1 MMNTVNK
8 ILRYTVQH
16 TVTPSI
22 KQRVKTLLALHVMAL
37 TFVSYS
43 VFSLNNEGLN
53 PSLAPSA
60 SSHNMSHTFSVGAQR
75 FEHYLPLLENKR
87 VALVVNQS
95 ALVPLPS
102 SSKSTQAEKG
112 RSVHLLD
119 ALLQRGVNVRA
130 IMSPEHGF
138 RGDKGAGEKINNTV
152 DSKTGLPIHS
162 LYGKTQ
168 KPTSA
173 MLQDIDVVVF
183 DIQDVGVRFYT
194 YLSTLHYVIE
204 AAFAHDIDVVVLDRP
219 NPNGRFVDGPVLEPA
234 FSSFVGMH
242 PIPVLHGMTLGEL
255 AQMIV
260 GEMWIDTPKESRASL
275 SVVPIANYSRNV
287 SYSLPV
293 APSPNLP
300 NDAAIQFYPT
310 LCFYEGTDVS
320 IGRGTDFP
328 FQLVGHPLIELGQS
342 SISVSAND
350 AAPYP
355 KHENAT
361 LFAHIFSADKVSMN
375 NKDVPLMHFD
385 HTLSGLDLELLIATY
400 RLFKMNRKDG
410 INFFTRPEFFDK
422 LAGTNRLREMIEDG
436 KSAEQIRQSWQ
447 ENIVRFKA
455 QRQPYLLYPE

>member
-1 MMNTVNK
+1 MMNIVSK

-16 TVTPSI
+16 TVAPSI
-22 KQRVKTLLALHVMAL
+22 KQRVKTMLALHVMAL
-37 TFVSYS
+37 TFVSCS
-43 VFSLNNEGLN
+43 VFSLNNEGAN

-102 SSKSTQAEKG
+102 SSEGSQAEKG

-119 ALLQRGVNVRA
+119 ALLQHGVNVRA

-162 LYGKTQ
+162 LYGKTK

-260 GEMWIDTPKESRASL
+260 GEMWIDTPKESRTSL
-275 SVVPIANYSRNV
+275 SVVPIANYSRND

-300 NDAAIQFYPT
+300 NDAAIRFYPT

-328 FQLVGHPLIELGQS
+328 FQLVGHPLIELGKS
-342 SISVSAND
+342 SISVSANN
-350 AAPYP
+350 AAPFP

-375 NKDVPLMHFD
+375 NKDAPLLHVD
-385 HTLSGLDLELLIATY
+385 HTLSGFDLELLIATY
-400 RLFKMNRKDG
+400 RLFKMNKKDD

-422 LAGTNRLREMIEDG
+422 LAGTNRLRKMIEDG
-436 KSAEQIRQSWQ
+436 KSAKQIRQSWQ
-447 ENIVRFKA
+447 ENLARFKA